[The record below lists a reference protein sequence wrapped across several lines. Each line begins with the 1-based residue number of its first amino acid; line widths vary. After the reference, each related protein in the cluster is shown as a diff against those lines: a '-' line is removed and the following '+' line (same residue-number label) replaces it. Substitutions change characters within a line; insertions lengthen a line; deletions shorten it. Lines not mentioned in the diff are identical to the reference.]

1 MSAFLYFF
9 NNVFFLGEQ
18 QVLASDQAV
27 LSIKARMKIIKNVS
41 VSYDDHFIGNPFKV
55 EAKGMKL
62 ENLIKVKISYN
73 GYRPIKLILKQKKQ
87 SDSDAENSETQ
98 VWMKFALDNGY
109 VKINDIAPIMDLSNE
124 VGKLLGD
131 MIAHPEKW
139 CRNTK

>member
-1 MSAFLYFF
+1 MAQEPAYFTGGF
-9 NNVFFLGEQ
+9 WDLVVYKKAEQLGQ
-18 QVLASDQAV
+18 LVLLLSKRFRGEEKYALTDQCRRSSRSVCAN
-27 LSIKARMKIIKNVS
+27 LAEAYRKRRYPLHFVS
-41 VSYDDHFIGNPFKV
+41 
-55 EAKGMKL
+55 KL
-62 ENLIKVKISYN
+62 T
-73 GYRPIKLILKQKKQ
+73 
-87 SDSDAENSETQ
+87 DSDAENSETQ

>member
-1 MSAFLYFF
+1 MAQEPAYFTGGF
-9 NNVFFLGEQ
+9 WDLVVYKKAEQLAQLVLLLSKRFTGEEKYALTDQ
-18 QVLASDQAV
+18 CRRSSRSVCANLAEAYRKRRYP
-27 LSIKARMKIIKNVS
+27 LHFVS
-41 VSYDDHFIGNPFKV
+41 
-55 EAKGMKL
+55 KL
-62 ENLIKVKISYN
+62 T
-73 GYRPIKLILKQKKQ
+73 
-87 SDSDAENSETQ
+87 DSDAENSETQ

>member
-1 MSAFLYFF
+1 MAQEPAYFTGGF
-9 NNVFFLGEQ
+9 WDLVVYKKAEQLAQLVLLLSKRFPGEEKYALTDQ
-18 QVLASDQAV
+18 CRRTSRSVCANLAEAYRKRRYP
-27 LSIKARMKIIKNVS
+27 LHFVS
-41 VSYDDHFIGNPFKV
+41 
-55 EAKGMKL
+55 KL
-62 ENLIKVKISYN
+62 T
-73 GYRPIKLILKQKKQ
+73 
-87 SDSDAENSETQ
+87 DSDAENSETQ